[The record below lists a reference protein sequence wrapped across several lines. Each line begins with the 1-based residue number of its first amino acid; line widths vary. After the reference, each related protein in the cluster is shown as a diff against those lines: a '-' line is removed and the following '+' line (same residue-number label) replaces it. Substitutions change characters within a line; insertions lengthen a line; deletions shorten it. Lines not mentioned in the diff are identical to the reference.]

1 MENRTEKKYKK
12 QYFYKEA
19 GAVGC
24 ACFLWMDDP
33 DRV

>member
-1 MENRTEKKYKK
+1 MENRTEKKSKK

-19 GAVGC
+19 GTVGC

-33 DRV
+33 DRA